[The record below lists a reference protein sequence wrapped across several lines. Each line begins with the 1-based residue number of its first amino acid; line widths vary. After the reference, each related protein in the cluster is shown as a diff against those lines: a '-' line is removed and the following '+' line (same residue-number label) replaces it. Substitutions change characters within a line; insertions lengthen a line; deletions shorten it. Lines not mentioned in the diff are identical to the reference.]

1 MNVAFRQLRSTCEPP
16 KAAHRPPQSR
26 VERGVEG
33 PLRAGSTGV
42 VSSDSVCRIGRR
54 DGAVRVEPDRQ
65 GHHSSEAPACHRC
78 GVPLL
83 EETTFCPYCE
93 RWLDDAGDRPRA
105 SRRPGVAS
113 RITERTLLT
122 IGFVFF
128 AAVAAVCVAVA
139 LLI

>member
-1 MNVAFRQLRSTCEPP
+1 M
-16 KAAHRPPQSR
+16 
-26 VERGVEG
+26 
-33 PLRAGSTGV
+33 
-42 VSSDSVCRIGRR
+42 
-54 DGAVRVEPDRQ
+54 RVEPDRQ

-93 RWLDDAGDRPRA
+93 RWLDDVGDRPRETRWTDGGTHLA
-105 SRRPGVAS
+105 SRL
-113 RITERTLLT
+113 TERTLLA

-128 AAVAAVCVAVA
+128 AVVAAVCVAAA